1 VVDEKQTEEN
11 LEVLEQRDDIALLE
25 EKNQVILADLQR
37 LQADFANYRKR
48 VNAEQSRLKDQI
60 LAEFAKEFLPVV
72 DNLERA
78 VSAKDASSE
87 SLEQGVRMTMKGIEE
102 LFQRLGIT
110 PIEALGQQFDPRF
123 HEAMLQVESEE
134 HANNEIVEELQKG
147 YIYQDRLLRPS
158 LVKVALNV
166 KEVKNNE

>member
-1 VVDEKQTEEN
+1 MVDEKQTEEN

-25 EKNQVILADLQR
+25 EKNQALLADLQR

>member
-1 VVDEKQTEEN
+1 MVDEKQTEEN

-25 EKNQVILADLQR
+25 EKNQALLADLQR

-48 VNAEQSRLKDQI
+48 VSAEQNRLKDQV
-60 LAEFAKEFLPVV
+60 LAEFVKEFLPVV

>member
-1 VVDEKQTEEN
+1 MVDEKQTEEN

>member
-1 VVDEKQTEEN
+1 MMDEKQTEEN

-25 EKNQVILADLQR
+25 EKNQALLADLQR

-48 VNAEQSRLKDQI
+48 VNAEQSRLKDHV
-60 LAEFAKEFLPVV
+60 LAEFVKELLPVV

-134 HANNEIVEELQKG
+134 HVNNEIVEELQKG